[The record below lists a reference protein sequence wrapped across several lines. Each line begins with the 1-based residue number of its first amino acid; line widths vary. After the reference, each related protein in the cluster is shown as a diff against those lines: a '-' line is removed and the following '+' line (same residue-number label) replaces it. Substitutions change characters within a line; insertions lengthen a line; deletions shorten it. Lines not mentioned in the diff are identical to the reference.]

1 MTSDEGG
8 GAGEASG
15 PAVTGRPD
23 WAEGVDLSMPSVARA
38 YDYALGGAHNFAVDR
53 EFLRAFEAVVPQT
66 RAAARANRAFL
77 HRAVRFMVG
86 EGIRQFLDVGSGIPT
101 VGNVHEVAQRSAPE
115 ARVVYVDVD
124 PVAVAH
130 SRLILA
136 GNTQATAIRED
147 LRRPEAILGHPATR
161 ALLDFG
167 RPVGLIL
174 AAVLHALQDQDDP
187 YGIMTRLC
195 DELCPGS
202 YVAISHITADSSPE
216 EQVRGIERV
225 ANQAPT
231 PGAQRTRAEIMRF
244 FSGLDL
250 VEPGVVWTSQW
261 RPDSPKDVGD
271 HPERLII
278 YAGVGRKG

>member
-1 MTSDEGG
+1 MTSDDGG

-101 VGNVHEVAQRSAPE
+101 VGNVHEVAQGLDPDAK
-115 ARVVYVDVD
+115 VVYVDIE

-130 SRLILA
+130 SRQILA
-136 GNTQATAIRED
+136 GNGRATAIQED
-147 LRRPEAILGHPATR
+147 LRHPKAILDHPDTR
-161 ALLDFG
+161 ALLDFSQ
-167 RPVGLIL
+167 PMGLIL
-174 AAVLHALQDQDDP
+174 AAILHAIPDEDDP
-187 YGIMTRLC
+187 HGI
-195 DELCPGS
+195 
-202 YVAISHITADSSPE
+202 
-216 EQVRGIERV
+216 
-225 ANQAPT
+225 
-231 PGAQRTRAEIMRF
+231 
-244 FSGLDL
+244 
-250 VEPGVVWTSQW
+250 
-261 RPDSPKDVGD
+261 
-271 HPERLII
+271 
-278 YAGVGRKG
+278 